1 MALYFPKPVADST
14 ICVVQVIGDAWDQKV
29 LSILEQIESRRF
41 YIFHHLIIQT

>member
-29 LSILEQIESRRF
+29 LF
-41 YIFHHLIIQT
+41 YTGTDRK